1 MTRIGYVLKVY
12 PRLSQTFIVSELRAH
27 EAAGLPLTIFSL
39 RSPKEE
45 DRGVVDPPLGAEVVY
60 LPGPDAELPAQLA
73 AAARERGI
81 THLHAHFAKIAT
93 HVARA
98 AAALLGV
105 PYSFTA
111 HARDIFEQSVDPAK
125 LAERIRDA
133 AQVVTVSRFNIE
145 FLETN
150 YGRRASLVYN
160 GLPLEQ
166 FPYQPPQVREPLI
179 VAVGRLI
186 EKKGFPV
193 LVEACAQLAARGVGF
208 RCEIAGDGEEHDAL
222 AAQIARLGL
231 GERVHLLGA
240 RSPEQVK
247 ALIARAAVL
256 ALPCVIAS
264 NGDRDGLPTVLL
276 EAMALGTPCVGTDVT
291 GIPEALTDGETGLG
305 VPQHDAAALAQAC
318 ERLLGDA
325 ALRVS
330 LAERARALI
339 EQRFSSA
346 ANTRRLRALW
356 GAAPLRVLF
365 RVYNRRG
372 LGHWMRGL
380 NIARELLALEPA
392 TEIRFFTRSAPPFAI
407 PDARIRHHVVADP
420 EAPDAMT
427 VLPPELAAFAP
438 DVIVDDT
445 MPPARLTHTGA
456 RHVFVMRRCAPER
469 QAQVFAHPSLAGM
482 DAIVVPH
489 TRAEF
494 GYPLPAALEDRT
506 TYVGPIARR
515 AEAATIAA
523 LRARLGIAPGAFC
536 LVSTPGGGGFD
547 DDSARFVDIAQR
559 IHRRLAPALPAFR
572 HVLVL
577 GPNSSV
583 TATPVDDAMVVLGSE
598 PEMASLIAS
607 ADAVLSAGGYN
618 SVSEIRLE
626 KRPAFF
632 LPGHRT
638 HDDQR
643 QRVDDL
649 AERGL
654 AMVVDPADPE
664 GAAAAVAAACLDP
677 AVLARMRE
685 HYARDVFEPGN
696 RGAAEVVR
704 ACARR

>member
-1 MTRIGYVLKVY
+1 MTRIGYVLKVF

-27 EAAGLPLTIFSL
+27 EAAGLSLTIFSL
-39 RSPKEE
+39 RSPKSE

-73 AAARERGI
+73 AAAKSRGI
-81 THLHAHFAKIAT
+81 THLHAHFAKLAT

-98 AAALLGV
+98 AAATLGV

-111 HARDIFEQSVDPAK
+111 HARDIFEQSVDPVA
-125 LAERIRDA
+125 LADRIRDA
-133 AQVVTVSRFNIE
+133 AQVVTVSRFNVDY
-145 FLETN
+145 LEQHFS
-150 YGRRASLVYN
+150 RRPSLVYN
-160 GLPLEQ
+160 GLPLDD
-166 FPYQPPQVREPLI
+166 FPYRSPQQRAPLI

-186 EKKGFPV
+186 EKKGFPD
-193 LVEACAQLAARGVGF
+193 LLEACALLAAQGVEF
-208 RCEIAGDGEEHDAL
+208 RCDIIGDGDDREAL
-222 AAQIARLGL
+222 AAHISRLGL
-231 GERVHLLGA
+231 EARVRLLGA

-247 ALIARAAVL
+247 ALISEAALL
-256 ALPCVIAS
+256 AVPCVVAS
-264 NGDRDGLPTVLL
+264 TGDRDGLPTVLL

-291 GIPEALTDGETGLG
+291 GIPEALTDGDTGLG
-305 VPQHDAAALAQAC
+305 VPQHDPAALGSAC
-318 ERLLGDA
+318 RRLLEDP
-325 ALRVS
+325 ALRES
-330 LAERARALI
+330 LARSARALI
-339 EQRFSSA
+339 EQRFSST
-346 ANTRRLRALW
+346 ANTRKLRALW

-380 NIARELLALEPA
+380 NIARELLALDPA

-407 PDARIRHHVVADP
+407 PDSRIQHHVVADP

-445 MPPARLTHTGA
+445 LPPARLSHSGA

-482 DAIVVPH
+482 DAIIVPH
-489 TRAEF
+489 TPEEF
-494 GYPLPAALEDRT
+494 GYPLPMELAGRT
-506 TYVGPIARR
+506 TFVGPIARR
-515 AEAATIAA
+515 AEGATIAA
-523 LRARLGIAPGAFC
+523 LRERLGIAPGAFC

-547 DDSARFVDIAQR
+547 DDSARFVEIAQR
-559 IHRRLAPALPAFR
+559 IHRQLVPALPKFR

-583 TATPVDDAMVVLGSE
+583 TAAPVDAAMIVLGSE

-649 AERGL
+649 EARGL
-654 AMVVDPADPE
+654 ALVLDPTDPD

-677 AVLARMRE
+677 VGLAAMRE
-685 HYARDVFEPGN
+685 HYAHDVFEPGN
-696 RGAAEVVR
+696 RGAALVVR
-704 ACARR
+704 TCARR